1 MMDVG
6 LNGYADPCHAEPQGL
21 DSPRSASPEFQV
33 LEEHIDSQEIDE
45 ASVFAYAAWLGI
57 NMDRDADLV
66 WSARAAFVAPLPLPW
81 RACEIEGKGEVF
93 YFNFETGESIWEH
106 PGDEYHRQ
114 LLAVESAKKYGLAM
128 LIEPHPI
135 PGGTHE
141 TTAQPACDHPSD
153 ENHRQVFADECA
165 ENYGLAEL
173 TESATTQHEYHRQES
188 EKFVPLGDFCSLGGE
203 LIGLG
208 D

>member
-45 ASVFAYAAWLGI
+45 ASVFAYAEWLGI
-57 NMDRDADLV
+57 NLDRDADLV
-66 WSARAAFVAPLPLPW
+66 WIARAALVAPLQFPW
-81 RACEIEGKGEVF
+81 KPCEVAGEGEVF
-93 YFNFETGESIWEH
+93 YFNFETGESVWDH

-114 LLAVESAKKYGLAM
+114 LLAEESAKKYGFAM

-135 PGGTHE
+135 PGVTHE
-141 TTAQPACDHPSD
+141 TIAQPACDHPSD
-153 ENHRQVFADECA
+153 EYHRQVFADEFA
-165 ENYGLAEL
+165 ENSGFAEL
-173 TESATTQHEYHRQES
+173 TESATTHSQECA
-188 EKFVPLGDFCSLGGE
+188 KFAHLGDFCSLGGE